1 MVSPGADFT
10 FCTKFLYN
18 IGDYDEENNFPPEE
32 QDLEQQN
39 AGTDNFLKRFF
50 SENERTCIF
59 SQVVKRRR
67 RVGRVFLV
75 LMKPI
80 FCWTRLLP
88 VLRR

>member
-50 SENERTCIF
+50 
-59 SQVVKRRR
+59 Q
-67 RVGRVFLV
+67 
-75 LMKPI
+75 
-80 FCWTRLLP
+80 
-88 VLRR
+88 